1 VFNILRLTI
10 GIGLLMSLVT
20 ACQSNP
26 QSSQNQ
32 TNPDPTTPGQPN
44 PGQTNPGQANPGQPV
59 PGFNLSLDASSLNL
73 TQGDM
78 ADVTIKLER
87 LNGFAQAVTLSLK
100 NLPADVTASPASL
113 AIAAGASSTTLHL
126 VANGN
131 ANIGSGAVTVEA
143 VSGTLQKSA
152 SLNLA
157 TVKPDP
163 SRPDLFLKRI
173 EWGQSVIKSDLRL
186 IPGKSA
192 VLMAHV
198 NATKVGI
205 SGITVRAT
213 ATANGTT
220 LGTLDLTAPANVPV
234 TDSAAA
240 NATDLTSTYWS
251 IVPKDWIR
259 QGLEVKLEV
268 DAGRNLKESNEANN
282 TQILKPTI
290 GAGSKL
296 YLMMVPL
303 IENNHAVLTL
313 DAAAVAAIRTGLM
326 AIWPFAD
333 VDIKVREPYTV
344 KAEGHGLEELSALRN
359 ADNSKRYYYGFEG
372 SCCGVGYVGYPIAVG
387 NENIRT
393 ISHELGHNLGQLHA
407 PCPGMPDFDANYP
420 FKDGNLGTWGFDP
433 RNNTLIDP
441 SKNYDLMSY
450 CGREWVSE
458 YMYGR
463 VQSFVEKN
471 PSTASFNANTSG
483 DVSGDVSGKASAAA
497 SGDLLLISGSINA
510 GQVSLEPIQRIS
522 GTASTPTAGTYSL
535 LLETATGTR
544 QVSFEV
550 HRLTHEDGTGKVFDK
565 AHFSFTM
572 PDPGSIS
579 KVTIT
584 ENNVVKLERS
594 TGGRLSAQSAQATT
608 AQPITVQRNGSSVTV
623 NWDARAYSSVAV
635 AHIAPDGTRTTLA
648 LGLTGGTATLE
659 LGTLGAGQF
668 EVSASDGL
676 NGIKQRF

>member
-1 VFNILRLTI
+1 VLKLLRLTL
-10 GIGLLMSLVT
+10 GIGLLLSFVT

-32 TNPDPTTPGQPN
+32 TNPDQTN
-44 PGQTNPGQANPGQPV
+44 PDQTNPGQTTPGQTNPGQPV

-78 ADVTIKLER
+78 AEVTIKLER

-113 AIAAGASSTTLHL
+113 AIAAGASSATLQL
-126 VANGN
+126 TASGN
-131 ANIGSGAVTVEA
+131 AIIGSGAVTVEG
-143 VSGTLQKSA
+143 VSGTLQESA

-157 TVKPDP
+157 TIKPDP
-163 SRPDLFLKRI
+163 SRPDLFLKSI

-192 VLMAHV
+192 VLLAHV
-198 NATKVGI
+198 NATKAGI
-205 SGITVRAT
+205 SGVTVRAT
-213 ATANGTT
+213 AMANGVT
-220 LGTLDLTAPANVPV
+220 LGTLDLTAPASVPI

-251 IVPKDWIR
+251 ILPKDWIR
-259 QGLEVKLEV
+259 AGLEVKLEV
-268 DAGRNLKESNEANN
+268 DAGRSLKESNEANN
-282 TQILKPTI
+282 VQVLKPSI

-303 IENNHAVLTL
+303 IENNHAVLSL
-313 DAAAVAAIRTGLM
+313 NAAEVEKIRTGLM

-344 KAEGHGLEELSALRN
+344 KAEGYGLQELSALRK

-387 NENIRT
+387 NADIRT
-393 ISHELGHNLGQLHA
+393 IRHELGHNLGQEHA

-420 FKDGNLGTWGFDP
+420 FKDGNLGTWGFDS
-433 RNNTLIDP
+433 RSNSLLDP
-441 SKNYDLMSY
+441 SKHYDLMSY
-450 CGREWVSE
+450 CGPDWVSS
-458 YMYGR
+458 YMYDR
-463 VQSFVEKN
+463 VQTFIEKT
-471 PSTASFNANTSG
+471 PSTASFNA
-483 DVSGDVSGKASAAA
+483 SATAN
-497 SGDLLLISGSINA
+497 SDLLLISGSMIA

-522 GTASTPTAGTYSL
+522 GTASTPTAGPYSL
-535 LLETATGTR
+535 SLETATGKR
-544 QVSFEV
+544 QVLFEV

-572 PDPGSIS
+572 PDPGTIS
-579 KVTIT
+579 KLTIT

-594 TGGRLSAQSAQATT
+594 AGGMLSTQSARASV
-608 AQPITVQRNGSSVTV
+608 QPITVQRNGSSVSLT
-623 NWDARAYSSVAV
+623 WDAKAYSSVAV

-648 LGLTGGTATLE
+648 LGLTGGTASLE
-659 LGTLGAGQF
+659 LGALGAGQF

>member
-1 VFNILRLTI
+1 VLKLLRLTL
-10 GIGLLMSLVT
+10 GIGLLLSIVT

-26 QSSQNQ
+26 QSSQNP
-32 TNPDPTTPGQPN
+32 TNPN
-44 PGQTNPGQANPGQPV
+44 QTNPGQTNPGQPV
-59 PGFNLSLDASSLNL
+59 PGFNLSLDASSLTL
-73 TQGDM
+73 TQGDV
-78 ADVTIKLER
+78 ADVNINLER

-113 AIAAGASSTTLHL
+113 AIAAGASSVTLHL
-126 VANGN
+126 TANGN
-131 ANIGSGAVTVEA
+131 ANIGSGAVTVEG
-143 VSGTLQKSA
+143 VSGTLQKRA
-152 SLNLA
+152 SLNLT

-173 EWGQSVIKSDLRL
+173 EWGQSVLKSDLRL

-192 VLMAHV
+192 VLLAHV
-198 NATKVGI
+198 NATKAGI

-213 ATANGTT
+213 ATANSVT
-220 LGTLDLTAPANVPV
+220 LGTLDLTAPASVPI
-234 TDSAAA
+234 TDTT
-240 NATDLTSTYWS
+240 TDLTSTYWS
-251 IVPKDWIR
+251 ILPKDWIR
-259 QGLEVKLEV
+259 AGLEVQLEV
-268 DAGRNLKESNEANN
+268 DAGRNLKESNEGNN
-282 TQILKPTI
+282 TQVFKPSI

-313 DAAAVAAIRTGLM
+313 DAAAVEKLRTGLM

-387 NENIRT
+387 NDNIRT
-393 ISHELGHNLGQLHA
+393 IEHELGHNLGQYHA

-420 FKDGNLGTWGFDP
+420 NKDGNLGSWGFDL
-433 RNNTLIDP
+433 RSNTLIDP
-441 SKNYDLMSY
+441 SKQYDLMSY
-450 CGREWVSE
+450 CGPEWVSS
-458 YMYGR
+458 YMYDR
-463 VQSFVEKN
+463 VQTFVEKT
-471 PSTASFNANTSG
+471 PSTASFNANS
-483 DVSGDVSGKASAAA
+483 SANA

-522 GTASTPTAGTYSL
+522 GTASTPTAGPYSL

-550 HRLTHEDGTGKVFDK
+550 HHITHEDGTGNVFNK

-572 PDPGSIS
+572 SDPGTIS
-579 KVTIT
+579 KLTIS
-584 ENNVVKLERS
+584 ENSVVKFERS
-594 TGGRLSAQSAQATT
+594 AVGMLRAQSVQANV
-608 AQPITVQRNGSSVTV
+608 QPITVKRTGSSVTV
-623 NWDARAYSSVAV
+623 NWDSKAYSSVAV

-648 LGLTGGTATLE
+648 LGLTGGTAVLE
-659 LGTLGAGQF
+659 LGALGAGQF
-668 EVSASDGL
+668 EVGASDGL
-676 NGIKQRF
+676 NGFKQRF